1 MENTSHPANRASPAA
16 RRGEVRPPAPDHFDG
31 LSALLRDMQA
41 GLPQQNRAPVA
52 AAIDAGIARIL
63 HLLLA
68 LLTRFAAG
76 QTLPAPARPA
86 PAHPAPDRATAEAK
100 PSISVAAP
108 LAIPR
113 RKPHPRH
120 PNPQNRHAR
129 TAPAGRLC
137 RPRRSAASR
146 RRPAAK
152 RADATQ
158 RPAGQPHGRA
168 ASSSAPPDAGPNCP
182 QTAQK
187 PA

>member
-52 AAIDAGIARIL
+52 AALHAGIARIL

-68 LLTRFAAG
+68 PLARFAAG

-86 PAHPAPDRATAEAK
+86 PDRATPQAK
-100 PSISVAAP
+100 PSIFVAAP

-129 TAPAGRLC
+129 TAPAGRLR
-137 RPRRSAASR
+137 RPRPSAASR

-168 ASSSAPPDAGPNCP
+168 ASSPAPPDAGPNCP